1 MNNDKEVISQFI
13 MTSHDFKIHQTF
25 NSPIYLDKNR
35 YNYYIR
41 LLQVQF
47 SNVVPNVDSNQ
58 YVEGQLICEPGIYS
72 IDDLM
77 TKYNALNYGNLTL
90 NNNTGRLILTNDTGS
105 TLTINNS
112 NFLSS
117 YICNFTLPIT
127 LSNNQSITANAI
139 VKIQEYNYFVLN
151 SGNISGYTYTSL
163 DKTPFQSCTTIWPF
177 SSAMNPFQFKTWTA
191 VQPIEF
197 NLDGQMLNY
206 LDFEIKDAFGRNIK
220 VLLGES
226 DFMVTCQIVRAL
238 KTIR

>member
-1 MNNDKEVISQFI
+1 MNNEKEVISQFI
-13 MTSHDFKIHQTF
+13 MTSHDFKIHQSF
-25 NSPIYLDKNR
+25 NTPIYMDKLK
-35 YNYYIR
+35 YEYYIR

-47 SNVVPNVDSNQ
+47 SNVVPNVSENQ

-72 IDDLM
+72 IEDLM
-77 TKYNALNYGNLTL
+77 TKYNALTYGNLSL
-90 NNNTGRLILTNDTGS
+90 NNNNGKLILTNDTGAA
-105 TLTINNS
+105 LTITTS

-117 YICNFTLPIT
+117 SICNFTLPIN
-127 LSNNQSITANAI
+127 LNVGQSITANKV

-163 DKTPFQSCTTIWPF
+163 AKTPFQSCTSIWPF

-197 NLDGQMLNY
+197 NLDGNMLNY
-206 LDFEIKDAFGRNIK
+206 LDFEIKDAFGREIK

-226 DFMVTCQIVRAL
+226 DFMVTCQIIRAPKRL
-238 KTIR
+238 Q

>member
-1 MNNDKEVISQFI
+1 MNDEKEVISQFI
-13 MTSHDFKIHQTF
+13 MTSHDFKIHQSF
-25 NSPIYLDKNR
+25 NTPIYMDKSK
-35 YNYYIR
+35 YEYYIR

-47 SNVVPNVDSNQ
+47 SNVVPNVSENQ

-72 IDDLM
+72 IENLM
-77 TKYNALNYGNLTL
+77 TYYNALTYGKLTL
-90 NNNTGRLILTNDTGS
+90 NNNNGKLILTNDTGS
-105 TLTINNS
+105 TLTINSS
-112 NFLSS
+112 NFLSGS
-117 YICNFTLPIT
+117 ICNFNLPLTL
-127 LSNNQSITANAI
+127 LNGQSTTADKV

-197 NLDGQMLNY
+197 NLDGNMLNY
-206 LDFEIKDAFGRNIK
+206 LDFEIKDAFGREIK

-226 DFMVTCQIVRAL
+226 DFMVTCQIVRASKRL
-238 KTIR
+238 N

>member
-1 MNNDKEVISQFI
+1 MNNEKEVISQFI
-13 MTSHDFKIHQTF
+13 MTSHDFKIHQSF
-25 NSPIYLDKNR
+25 NSPIYMDKNR

-58 YVEGQLICEPGIYS
+58 YVEGQLICEPGIYN

-77 TKYNALNYGNLTL
+77 SRYNTLSYGKLTL

-105 TLTINNS
+105 TLTITSS

-127 LSNNQSITANAI
+127 LNNNQSITANAI

-163 DKTPFQSCTTIWPF
+163 DKAPFQSCTSIWPF

-197 NLDGQMLNY
+197 TLDGQMLNY
-206 LDFEIKDAFGRNIK
+206 LDFEIKDAFGRDIK

-226 DFMVTCQIVRAL
+226 DFMITCQIVKAL
-238 KTIR
+238 KVNR